1 MADTEQTDYAYCAE
15 LLRNKDPDRWLAV
28 QYAPSDQRRRLTALY
43 AFFCELRRIPAS
55 VSEPP
60 LGEIRLQWWRD
71 AFQEIRDGKLPRA
84 HPVVGEIA
92 KSGIA
97 DSQFEDVIASLIDAG
112 ARPLYSEEFEEFA
125 DLENWLATMGG
136 VVDGVA
142 VKMLGGARD
151 IVDAAVRAGTG
162 FALAREGRHWAPRFG
177 SDISQL
183 SVAIAVETAPQLKS
197 ASGEIAPALLHLA
210 LTRAYAK
217 RHDAPFDLKKRV
229 LLFLAMAF
237 GRF

>member
-1 MADTEQTDYAYCAE
+1 MADIEQTDYAYCAE
-15 LLRNKDPDRWLAV
+15 LLRNKDQDRWLAA
-28 QYAPSDQRRRLTALY
+28 QYAPEDQRRHLTALY

-92 KSGIA
+92 KSGLA
-97 DSQFEDVIASLIDAG
+97 DPKFEDAIASLIDAG
-112 ARPLYSEEFEEFA
+112 ARPLYSEEFEELA
-125 DLENWLATMGG
+125 DLEKWLATIGG
-136 VVDGVA
+136 AIDGLA
-142 VKMLGGARD
+142 VRMLGGD
-151 IVDAAVRAGTG
+151 VETINAAIRAGTG

-183 SVAIAVETAPQLKS
+183 SVAIAKETASQLKS
-197 ASGEIAPALLHLA
+197 ASGDIAPALLHLA

-229 LLFLAMAF
+229 LLFSAMAF